1 VKGRLPRAALAAAV
15 TAATLAP
22 AARGD
27 VPVPPW
33 VGAGEVPPPSWA
45 RSVAAKASEP
55 GQPGELVLFSGPD
68 RSSARR
74 GVTAAGT
81 SLPFF
86 GTRRGSGCSGTWWLV
101 GPLAWAC
108 SDDAEL
114 SAEAPALNAARTDG
128 TAEGAGDAGA
138 PRPVAATGLSV
149 EYAFVRTG
157 GASAYASLDAA
168 EEGEAD
174 QELEGGWAVAV
185 VAHREKWARTTKGLW
200 IALQDLGLARPST
213 FHGEHVPAGGIDFA
227 WVLADRA
234 SVWPAPSTKGKPADT
249 RARFQIVHVRE
260 EQGRGEQTMVRVDD
274 GGGWMLASDLA
285 RPAVAPPPAEVAA
298 TRERWIDVDVRS
310 QTLVAYEGSE
320 AVYATLVSTGRGPAD
335 GGNATPAGVH
345 RIWVKLLA
353 SDMANTQTE
362 DGQEHFSLE
371 DVPYVQ
377 FFDNA
382 VALHGTYWHGD
393 FGHPRSHGCVNLAPV
408 DARWLFDFTGPRL
421 PSGWTAVFPAAIDA
435 GTIVRVR

>member
-1 VKGRLPRAALAAAV
+1 VNRRLPRAALAAAV
-15 TAATLAP
+15 MAATLAQ

-33 VGAGEVPPPSWA
+33 VGQGEVPPPAWA
-45 RSVAAKASEP
+45 RSVTAKAPEP
-55 GQPGELVLFSGPD
+55 GQPGELVLFSGPS
-68 RSSARR
+68 RASARR

-114 SAEAPALNAARTDG
+114 SAEAPAVTDAG
-128 TAEGAGDAGA
+128 GDAGA
-138 PRPVAATGLSV
+138 AATGLSV

-174 QELEGGWAVAV
+174 RELEGGWAVAV
-185 VAHREKWARTTKGLW
+185 VARREKWARTTKGVW
-200 IALQDLGLARPST
+200 IAQQDLGLAHPSA
-213 FHGEHVPAGGIDFA
+213 FHGEPVAAGSIDFA
-227 WVLADRA
+227 WVIADGA
-234 SVWPAPSTKGKPADT
+234 PVWPAPSTKGKASDA
-249 RARFQIVHVRE
+249 RARFQVVHVRE
-260 EQGRGEQTMVRVDD
+260 EQGRGARILVRIDD
-274 GGGWMLASDLA
+274 AGGWMLASDLA
-285 RPAVAPPPAEVAA
+285 RPKVAAPPAEVTAP
-298 TRERWIDVDVRS
+298 REHWIDVDVPS
-310 QTLVAYEGSE
+310 QTLVAYEGPQ

-335 GGNATPAGVH
+335 GGNATPAGTHHV
-345 RIWVKLLA
+345 WVKLLA
-353 SDMANTQTE
+353 SDMANTETE

-393 FGHPRSHGCVNLAPV
+393 FGHARSHGCVNLSPL
-408 DARWLFDFTGPRL
+408 DARWLFEFTGPRL
-421 PSGWTAVFPAAIDA
+421 PAGWAAVYPAAIDA
-435 GTIVRVR
+435 GTVVRVR